1 MKNSNDLHETIKNIL
16 KTNCD
21 IQFKIPPFNIDFIN
35 PIYAKITT
43 YVKIIDMKSITNE
56 NKFVI
61 VNCYY
66 STPENLYSFNTDNS
80 DNIQDLIDFI
90 NNIKIN

>member
-1 MKNSNDLHETIKNIL
+1 MENSNDLHESIKNIL
-16 KTNCD
+16 KTNCN
-21 IQFKIPPFNIDFIN
+21 IQFKSPPINIYFIN

-61 VNCYY
+61 VNCFY
-66 STPENLYSFNTDNS
+66 STPENLYCFDTDKS

-90 NNIKIN
+90 NKIK